1 MGRLAFPNERGS
13 SPTSWAEMLSYYSSI
28 FPYPAIPPDYIKTQ
42 HCVEPGLPMKLNIA
56 KHSAGMPCQDDWKT
70 GGSQYCVQ
78 KDALGT
84 LWGRSTASGDALGHS
99 WDALETLWRSLGTLL
114 GARGPLWGRS
124 GALWER
130 SGQLWERS
138 GAFWDALGTL

>member
-1 MGRLAFPNERGS
+1 
-13 SPTSWAEMLSYYSSI
+13 MLSSYSSI
-28 FPYPAIPPDYIKTQ
+28 FPYPAIPPYYIKTQ
-42 HCVEPGLPMKLNIA
+42 HCVEPGRPMKLNIA
-56 KHSAGMPCQDDWKT
+56 NTRQACPAKT
-70 GGSQYCVQ
+70 TGRRKEVSIEL

-84 LWGRSTASGDALGHS
+84 LWGRSAASGDALGRS
-99 WDALETLWRSLGTLL
+99 WDALETLWGGLGTLL

-138 GAFWDALGTL
+138 GAFWGALGTL